1 MKLLATARTFA
12 ISSMSSSFPKN
23 GLFESNQFTRR
34 GLSAQFDDHDSV
46 HRRAGG
52 VGAFPG
58 PAVSLC
64 AQLVEKVHDRLF
76 RRVIEGPARDVLG
89 VDQQFFGFRHFATPL
104 YRCRQFARPRVQ
116 PHAALFAEG

>member
-1 MKLLATARTFA
+1 MLGSLSLAGKDETY
-12 ISSMSSSFPKN
+12 
-23 GLFESNQFTRR
+23 QFTRR

-52 VGAFPG
+52 VRAFPG

-76 RRVIEGPARDVLG
+76 RRVIEGTPGDLLG
-89 VDQQFFGFRHFATPL
+89 VVQQFFGFRLDWDKANSPYPDSVTDAVTP
-104 YRCRQFARPRVQ
+104 
-116 PHAALFAEG
+116 